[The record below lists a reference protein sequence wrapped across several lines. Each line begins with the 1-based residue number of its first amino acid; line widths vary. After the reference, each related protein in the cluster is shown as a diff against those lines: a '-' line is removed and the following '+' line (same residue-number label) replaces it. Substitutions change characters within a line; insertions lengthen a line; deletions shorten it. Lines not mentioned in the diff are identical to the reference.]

1 MIRLATMTGSIVR
14 PTMLRSFCA
23 GAEDGMIY
31 GTVKWFDAVKGFG
44 FIIPDSGDR
53 DVFVHQT
60 QVHADGFRSLADG
73 EKVRF
78 RVESGDDG
86 RERAVGVT
94 AEDGG
99 FVMGAPR
106 PNRDQ
111 NDWADAEK
119 W

>member
-1 MIRLATMTGSIVR
+1 MPIRTMMCSA
-14 PTMLRSFCA
+14 P
-23 GAEDGMIY
+23 EDVVF

-60 QVHADGFRSLADG
+60 QIHADGFALADG

-78 RVESGDDG
+78 RVEAGDDG

-99 FVMGAPR
+99 FVAGAPAR
-106 PNRDQ
+106 TATR
-111 NDWADAEK
+111 
-119 W
+119 

>member
-1 MIRLATMTGSIVR
+1 MPIRTMMCSA
-14 PTMLRSFCA
+14 P
-23 GAEDGMIY
+23 EDDLVF

-60 QVHADGFRSLADG
+60 QIHADGFRSLADG

-78 RVESGDDG
+78 RVEAGDDG

-94 AEDGG
+94 SEDGG
-99 FVMGAPR
+99 FVAGAPR
-106 PNRDQ
+106 PNRNQ